1 MVSNDWK
8 NMPGYAGYEDSQTI
22 LTDTTTA
29 IQAALT
35 GQIGKKEEKLE
46 EEMQEN
52 KPVIIEGRCWKFGD
66 DIDTDIII
74 PTQWVCVPMEEMKH
88 HAFEPLRPEL
98 ADQLR
103 MVIFW
108 WPVTTLVVVLL
119 VKWQQRLSRKM
130 VSAAL

>member
-46 EEMQEN
+46 EEMQE
-52 KPVIIEGRCWKFGD
+52 KVVIDMELPFSCVTEEFIEELSLLEPFGKE
-66 DIDTDIII
+66 T
-74 PTQWVCVPMEEMKH
+74 PSRYLQFEMWS
-88 HAFEPLRPEL
+88 F
-98 ADQLR
+98 
-103 MVIFW
+103 
-108 WPVTTLVVVLL
+108 
-119 VKWQQRLSRKM
+119 
-130 VSAAL
+130 